1 MAGISYTFNGQLFEI
16 KGIGLTAEQ
25 LKAIGDQQ
33 AATGSLI
40 GLRPGDVLS
49 AATQAQAGLQSAQAQ
64 VGQALSGVTGA
75 LGAGI
80 PGATGILGSV
90 SKSLASVGGALSGS
104 LSAGVAGLT
113 GAIGPAVSGI
123 VNRLQNTLLSG
134 GATGAGGSIT
144 SLATTAIGTLNKAI
158 SGGIPTGSPINTA
171 DFVKQIPALGSVGS
185 LTPPDVT
192 GLLAQTKNLVGQAA
206 SKLSNFKGVGSFGL
220 DVPQLETAGIL
231 KPGTSALQAATGASL
246 RDMLKSA
253 SAFTG
258 KLGIKSAEALLANA
272 PAQAQIQQQL
282 MVKGLAGAAALGI
295 PTGILS
301 GPALGAVSVLAAK
314 SVSNAV
320 AWLKGAPA
328 AAGVPSSA
336 ATAAAAIAPGV
347 TNADVA
353 RMSAYSV
360 NLTKEKVPE
369 VFKAQVTPTP
379 AVDTCNRATVTAC
392 TDGQLDPKIPAP
404 QFTKTDNDPV
414 TGSKRDAI
422 TAGFDAA
429 LTALETSNKQFE
441 NVLANLQ
448 VLENQQVI
456 TQQQFD
462 SIATEWKAA
471 AAYGDNARKTI
482 IDPAFALYESAVSS
496 YSPGIS
502 ERAVGLLG
510 IRNNTSPV
518 RIQFY
523 QLTSAINSEQR
534 VQLIR
539 ATGLQTRIK
548 ELKKRI
554 STNVS

>member
-1 MAGISYTFNGQLFEI
+1 MAGISYTFNGRLFEI

-33 AATGSLI
+33 ATTGSLI
-40 GLRPGDVLS
+40 GLKPGDVLS
-49 AATQAQAGLQSAQAQ
+49 AATQARAGLQSAQAQ

-104 LSAGVAGLT
+104 LSAGVTGLT
-113 GAIGPAVSGI
+113 GAIGPAVSK
-123 VNRLQNTLLSG
+123 LQ
-134 GATGAGGSIT
+134 GAFAGAGSSIT

-185 LTPPDVT
+185 LSTPDVT

-231 KPGTSALQAATGASL
+231 KPGTSALQAASGASL

-272 PAQAQIQQQL
+272 PAQAQIQQEL

-320 AWLKGAPA
+320 SWLKGAPA
-328 AAGVPSSA
+328 AAGIPTSA

-369 VFKAQVTPTP
+369 VFKAQVIPTP
-379 AVDTCNRATVTAC
+379 AVDTCNRDTVTAA

-404 QFTKTDNDPV
+404 TFTKTDSDPV

-429 LTALETSNKQFE
+429 LSALENSNKQFE
-441 NVLANLQ
+441 NVLLNLQ
-448 VLENQQVI
+448 VLENQQAI

-510 IRNNTSPV
+510 IRNTTSPV

-539 ATGLQTRIK
+539 ASGLQTRIK

>member
-1 MAGISYTFNGQLFEI
+1 MAGFTFNLPNGQVFSL
-16 KGIGLTAEQ
+16 KGPPGLDFAQ
-25 LKAIGDQQ
+25 AKAIFDKQ
-33 AATGSLI
+33 AATGSLV
-40 GLRPGDVLS
+40 GLRTGDVLS

-104 LSAGVAGLT
+104 LSAGVTGLT
-113 GAIGPAVSGI
+113 GAIGPAVSK
-123 VNRLQNTLLSG
+123 LQ
-134 GATGAGGSIT
+134 GAFAGAGSSIT

-185 LTPPDVT
+185 LSTPDVT

-231 KPGTSALQAATGASL
+231 KPGTSALQAASGASL

-272 PAQAQIQQQL
+272 PAQAQIQQEL

-320 AWLKGAPA
+320 SWLKGAPA
-328 AAGVPSSA
+328 AAGIPTSA
-336 ATAAAAIAPGV
+336 VTAAAAIAPGI

-369 VFKAQVTPTP
+369 IFKAQVIPTP
-379 AVDTCNRATVTAC
+379 AVDTCNRDTVTAA

-404 QFTKTDNDPV
+404 TFTKTDSDPV

-429 LTALETSNKQFE
+429 LSALENSNKQFE
-441 NVLANLQ
+441 NVLLNLQ
-448 VLENQQVI
+448 VLENQQAI

-510 IRNNTSPV
+510 IRNTTSPV

-539 ATGLQTRIK
+539 ASGLQTRIK

>member
-1 MAGISYTFNGQLFEI
+1 MAGISYTFNGRLFEI

-33 AATGSLI
+33 ATTGSLI
-40 GLRPGDVLS
+40 GLKPGDVLS
-49 AATQAQAGLQSAQAQ
+49 AATQARAGLQSAQAQ

-80 PGATGILGSV
+80 PGATGIIGSV
-90 SKSLASVGGALSGS
+90 SKNLASVGGALSGS
-104 LSAGVAGLT
+104 LSAGVTGLT
-113 GAIGPAVSGI
+113 GAIGPAVSK
-123 VNRLQNTLLSG
+123 LQ
-134 GATGAGGSIT
+134 GAFAGAGSSIT

-185 LTPPDVT
+185 LSTPDVT

-231 KPGTSALQAATGASL
+231 KPGTSALQAASGASL

-272 PAQAQIQQQL
+272 PAQAQIQQEL

-320 AWLKGAPA
+320 SWLKGAPA
-328 AAGVPSSA
+328 AAGIPTSA

-369 VFKAQVTPTP
+369 VFKAQVIPTP
-379 AVDTCNRATVTAC
+379 AVDTCNRDTVTAA

-404 QFTKTDNDPV
+404 TFTKTDSDPV

-429 LTALETSNKQFE
+429 LSALENSNKQFE
-441 NVLANLQ
+441 NVLLNLQ
-448 VLENQQVI
+448 VLENQQAI

-510 IRNNTSPV
+510 IRNTTSPV

-539 ATGLQTRIK
+539 ASGLQTRIK

>member
-1 MAGISYTFNGQLFEI
+1 MAGFTFTLPNGQPFEL
-16 KGIGLTAEQ
+16 KGPPGLSFDQA
-25 LKAIGDQQ
+25 KAIFDKQ
-33 AATGSLI
+33 AATGSLV

-49 AATQAQAGLQSAQAQ
+49 AATQAQAGLQSAQAS

-90 SKSLASVGGALSGS
+90 SKNLASVGGALSGS
-104 LSAGVAGLT
+104 LSAGVTGLT
-113 GAIGPAVSGI
+113 GAIGPAVSK
-123 VNRLQNTLLSG
+123 LQGSL
-134 GATGAGGSIT
+134 TGAAGSIS
-144 SLATTAIGTLNKAI
+144 SLATTAVGTLNKAI

-171 DFVKQIPALGSVGS
+171 DFAKQIPALGSVGNLS
-185 LTPPDVT
+185 TPDVT
-192 GLLAQTKNLVGQAA
+192 GLLAQTKNLVGQATD
-206 SKLSNFKGVGSFGL
+206 KLSNFKGVGSFGL
-220 DVPQLETAGIL
+220 DVTQLETAGIL
-231 KPGTSALQAATGASL
+231 KPGTSALQAASGASL

-258 KLGIKSAEALLANA
+258 KLGIKSADALLANA
-272 PAQAQIQQQL
+272 PAQAQIQQDL
-282 MVKGLAGAAALGI
+282 MVKGLSGAASLGI

-301 GPALGAVSVLAAK
+301 GPAAGAVAVLAAK
-314 SVSNAV
+314 SVSNTV
-320 AWLKGAPA
+320 SWLKGTPA
-328 AAGVPSSA
+328 AAGVPTSA

-369 VFKAQVTPTP
+369 VFKTQVTPTP
-379 AVDTCNRATVTAC
+379 AENTSNRDTVTAA
-392 TDGQLDPKIPAP
+392 TDGQLDAKIPAP
-404 QFTKTDNDPV
+404 TFTKTNSDPV

-422 TAGFDAA
+422 NAGLEASI
-429 LTALETSNKQFE
+429 TALETSNKQFE
-441 NVLANLQ
+441 TLLGNVQ

-462 SIATEWKAA
+462 SVANEWKAA

-482 IDPAFALYESAVSS
+482 IDPAFALYEAAVSS
-496 YSPGIS
+496 YSPGIA
-502 ERAVGLLG
+502 ERSVGLLG
-510 IRNNTSPV
+510 VRNSTSPV
-518 RIQFY
+518 RLQFY

-534 VQLIR
+534 VQGIR
-539 ATGLQTRIK
+539 ASGLANRIK

>member
-1 MAGISYTFNGQLFEI
+1 MAGISYTFNGRLFEI

-33 AATGSLI
+33 ATTGSLI
-40 GLRPGDVLS
+40 GLKPGDVLS
-49 AATQAQAGLQSAQAQ
+49 AATQARAGLQSAQAQ

-104 LSAGVAGLT
+104 LSAGVTGLT
-113 GAIGPAVSGI
+113 GAIGPAVSK
-123 VNRLQNTLLSG
+123 LQ
-134 GATGAGGSIT
+134 GAFAGAGSSIT

-158 SGGIPTGSPINTA
+158 SGGIPIGSPINAA

-185 LTPPDVT
+185 LSTPDVT

-231 KPGTSALQAATGASL
+231 KPGTSALQAASGASL

-272 PAQAQIQQQL
+272 PAQAQIQQEL

-320 AWLKGAPA
+320 SWLKGAPA
-328 AAGVPSSA
+328 AAGIPTSA

-369 VFKAQVTPTP
+369 VFKAQVIPTP
-379 AVDTCNRATVTAC
+379 AVDTCNRDTVTAA

-404 QFTKTDNDPV
+404 TFTKTDSDPV

-429 LTALETSNKQFE
+429 LSALENSNKQFE
-441 NVLANLQ
+441 NVLLNLQ
-448 VLENQQVI
+448 VLENQQAI

-482 IDPAFALYESAVSS
+482 IDPAFALYETAVSS

-510 IRNNTSPV
+510 IRNTTSPV

-539 ATGLQTRIK
+539 ATGLANRIK

>member
-49 AATQAQAGLQSAQAQ
+49 AATQAQAGLQSAQSQ

-113 GAIGPAVSGI
+113 GAIGPAVSKI
-123 VNRLQNTLLSG
+123 Q
-134 GATGAGGSIT
+134 GAFTGASGSIT

-404 QFTKTDNDPV
+404 QFTKTDKDPV